1 MATIDNL
8 TLEITANTNRAVDNL
23 TKLSEALSA
32 LKSAS
37 KGISS
42 TNLQKVADAFSS
54 VKIAVSGI
62 SLSSIRRVERLA
74 DALNMV
80 ASVDASNL
88 RRVSNAI
95 SRMGITPNGSQ
106 KTSTAQ
112 ALQLPAVAQSFEYI
126 PQEVKNLPAII
137 PSNVETGLSAVV
149 EEEKEFYGTYREIT
163 DEVGQNKLAS
173 KFAYN
178 MYEMSYQLKTMQRLF
193 KAFATGVAKK
203 SFQQLGEAVQKAVKP
218 LQSFVRAIGRIAFYR
233 AIRGILKAITQG
245 IREGIQNL
253 ALYSK
258 AMNELDSA
266 KANHTMS
273 ELATAFLYLKN
284 SIATAL
290 MPLIQALVPA
300 IKRVV
305 EVAVQALNIINQV
318 ISALQGKSTFTKAKI
333 YWVDYA
339 DSLDKTTGSAKK
351 LHKQLAGF
359 DELNNLTTNAGG
371 GSASGL
377 DPTQMFEEA
386 EIDNKVL
393 DTIEKIKKIFEEI
406 KDLIPVIGAGILA
419 WTIGSKLAQAI
430 TALGWLT
437 KAGALKLTLG
447 LTLMGVGFTLEG
459 MSIADIIMN
468 GLDVKNFGK
477 AVGGALLASIGSFL
491 TGSAF
496 ATIFGASFLTGI
508 IGGIGTAIAG
518 IGLYIAGVWD
528 SVVNGIDWLS
538 AILTSLGATLG
549 GTGIGA
555 IVGAIIG
562 ALGGPIGAGVGAL
575 IGAGVGLA
583 IGVITDLVILA
594 VQHWEEITTFL
605 SETWTSFI
613 NFEIYHYEKLFKS
626 IKGHLDKAVEKLTVV
641 FEKML
646 TDGYNFGV
654 KVGQILTNIM
664 NDVTNAKNYVV
675 DTVVNFVNTI
685 GNYLSQIPIKINQTC
700 TLMWNTLNTIPSR
713 LGNLLTLAFNKV
725 SEWGTKVKEWVKT
738 EIPTIVNSIGDMFS
752 NIPQV
757 LEIIGKNM
765 ITALWNGIVSMGT
778 FLTDH
783 VKNFFGVAWDSIKD
797 SFKGLGE
804 GSLGGYINIPQF
816 AGGGFVGG
824 DLFIANE
831 RGAEMVGSINGR
843 TAVANNDQIT
853 EAIAQATYRA
863 MSEALQENSMNITI
877 VGDADGMFKVM
888 RNKSRDYR
896 RETGRSAF
904 A

>member
-42 TNLQKVADAFSS
+42 TNLQKVADAFGS

-74 DALNMV
+74 DALNRV

-88 RRVSNAI
+88 SRVSNAI
-95 SRMGITPNGSQ
+95 ARMKNIPTPSAKPSTPQ
-106 KTSTAQ
+106 ATS
-112 ALQLPAVAQSFEYI
+112 QLPALVQPTTSSAPAQ
-126 PQEVKNLPAII
+126 VKNLPAVV
-137 PSNVETGLSAVV
+137 PPAVQTGLSAIAQ
-149 EEEKEFYGTYREIT
+149 EEKEFYGSYREIVDNVEQSNLGGKVAENT
-163 DEVGQNKLAS
+163 KTASNAFSDLAS
-173 KFAYN
+173 SVKKVSLQVLTNEF
-178 MYEMSYQLKTMQRLF
+178 
-193 KAFATGVAKK
+193 K
-203 SFQQLGEAVQKAVKP
+203 SFGSVIQRITKP
-218 LQSFVRAIGRIAFYR
+218 LTTFIKALGRIALYR
-233 AIRGILKAITQG
+233 AIRGILKSITQG

-284 SIATAL
+284 SVATAL
-290 MPLIQALVPA
+290 MPIIQALVPA
-300 IKRVV
+300 IKHVV

-318 ISALQGKSTFTKAKI
+318 ISVLQGKSTFTKAKV

-359 DELNNLTTNAGG
+359 DELNNLTTSAGSG
-371 GSASGL
+371 ASSAL

-386 EIDNKVL
+386 EIDSKVL
-393 DTIEKIKKIFEEI
+393 DSVEKIKKIFEEI

-419 WTIGSKLAQAI
+419 WTIGSKLAN
-430 TALGWLT
+430 ALTTLGLLS
-437 KAGALKLTLG
+437 KAGGLRLALG

-468 GLDVKNFGK
+468 GLNIENFGK
-477 AVGGALLASIGSFL
+477 SVGGALLASLGSFL

-508 IGGIGTAIAG
+508 IGGLGTAVAG
-518 IGLYIAGVWD
+518 IGLAVAGIWD

-538 AILTSLGATLG
+538 AILTGIGTTLAG
-549 GTGIGA
+549 GGIGA

-562 ALGGPIGAGVGAL
+562 ALGGPIGAGMGAL
-575 IGAGVGLA
+575 IGAGVGLV
-583 IGVITDLVILA
+583 IGAITDLTILIVQNWDSIWATAKNIWGKIKDFVVGVFTNMKEKIPVIIETLKTKIKELPA
-594 VQHWEEITTFL
+594 EIAYTL
-605 SETWTSFI
+605 GFI
-613 NFEIYHYEKLFKS
+613 
-626 IKGHLDKAVEKLTVV
+626 
-641 FEKML
+641 
-646 TDGYNFGV
+646 
-654 KVGQILTNIM
+654 VGQTIAHVQN
-664 NDVTNAKNYVV
+664 
-675 DTVVNFVNTI
+675 I
-685 GNYLSQIPIKINQTC
+685 GNWLKTNVPILIENFMIFVKSLPDRIKEIGTKIIDYIK
-700 TLMWNTLNTIPSR
+700 TLP
-713 LGNLLTLAFNKV
+713 A
-725 SEWGTKVKEWVKT
+725 KVKEQLTKIKDKFIEWKEATISWITT
-738 EIPTIVNSIGDMFS
+738 EVPKIINSIVDWFAKLPEAM
-752 NIPQV
+752 V
-757 LEIIGKNM
+757 TIGSNM
-765 ITALWNGIVSMGT
+765 IKGLWNGILSVGNW
-778 FLTDH
+778 LWDC
-783 VKNFFGVAWDSIKD
+783 VKNFFGTAWETIKGAFEGFGSGVQAGYDSVPHYAK
-797 SFKGLGE
+797 
-804 GSLGGYINIPQF
+804 GGY
-816 AGGGFVGG
+816 VGG

-831 RGAEMVGSINGR
+831 RGAEMVGSVNGR

-853 EAIAQATYRA
+853 DAIAQATYRA